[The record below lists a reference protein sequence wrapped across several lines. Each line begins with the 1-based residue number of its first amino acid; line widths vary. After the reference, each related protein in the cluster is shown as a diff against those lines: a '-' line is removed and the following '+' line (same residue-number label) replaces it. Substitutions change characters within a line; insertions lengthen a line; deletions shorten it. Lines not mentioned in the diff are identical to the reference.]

1 MRCRLTF
8 PSLLATINVFHWSQ
22 VAPSSFRTT
31 SEGWEETL
39 QINVLS
45 TGLLALLALP
55 KLSATADLPG
65 NDFKPHLVIVA
76 SEVHEW
82 ARFPQQ
88 DAPTI
93 LAALND
99 KSQAITSDL
108 YKMSKLLDV
117 LITKEIA
124 QLPSAQKINVNSLN
138 PGLCVSELRR
148 DWSPIIARYV
158 CMFALAV

>member
-1 MRCRLTF
+1 M
-8 PSLLATINVFHWSQ
+8 Q
-22 VAPSSFRTT
+22 VAPTTFRTT
-31 SEGWEETL
+31 PEGWEEAL

-65 NDFKPHLVIVA
+65 NSFKPHLVIVA

-82 ARFPQQ
+82 AKFPQQ

-99 KSQAITSDL
+99 KQQAVPSDL
-108 YKMSKLLDV
+108 YNMSKLLDV
-117 LITKEIA
+117 LITREIA
-124 QLPSAQKINVNSLN
+124 QLPSAQKIVVNSLN
-138 PGLCVSELRR
+138 PGLCVSDLRR
-148 DWSPIIARYV
+148 DFPSLIAR
-158 CMFALAV
+158 